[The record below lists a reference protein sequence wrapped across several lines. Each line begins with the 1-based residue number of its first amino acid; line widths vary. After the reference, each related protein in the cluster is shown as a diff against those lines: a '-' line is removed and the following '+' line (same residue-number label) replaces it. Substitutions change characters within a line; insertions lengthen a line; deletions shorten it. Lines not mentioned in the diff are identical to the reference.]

1 MQVGEGVG
9 EISSTGGHT
18 VNLYKTSVFVL
29 CNKITL
35 DLFNNFMTGIVV
47 TYMSQ
52 CTLYSVQYT
61 YL

>member
-35 DLFNNFMTGIVV
+35 DLFNKFMTGIV
-47 TYMSQ
+47 Q
-52 CTLYSVQYT
+52 CCDLYESVYSIPI